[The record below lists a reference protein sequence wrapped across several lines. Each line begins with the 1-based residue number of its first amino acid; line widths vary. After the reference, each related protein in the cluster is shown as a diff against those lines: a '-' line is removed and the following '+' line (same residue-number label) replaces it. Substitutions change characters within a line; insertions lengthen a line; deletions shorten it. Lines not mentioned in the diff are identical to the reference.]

1 MGVDPGLNC
10 TGIGIVQVWPG
21 KVEYVA
27 HRLVRTNSK
36 ETLPQRL
43 SVICGGIRDALEE
56 FKPSHSAVEDV
67 FYSVNVKSAMLL
79 GQTRGAI
86 IATLL
91 AGNTEVREFTALQIK
106 KAVVGYGK
114 ADKNQVKKMVEI
126 LLGQN
131 MKGVA
136 SDATDA
142 LACGIALGFN
152 LTGRLSF

>member
-10 TGIGIVQVWPG
+10 TGIGVVQVWPG

-27 HRLVRTNSK
+27 HAVVRTDAK
-36 ETLPQRL
+36 QTLPERL
-43 SVICGGIRDALEE
+43 SVICSGLRAALAE
-56 FKPSHSAVEDV
+56 FKPECAAVEDV

-91 AGNTEVREFTALQIK
+91 AADVPVREFSALQIK

-114 ADKNQVKKMVEI
+114 ADKQQVKKMVEV
-126 LLGQN
+126 LLGRQ
-131 MKGVA
+131 MGDVPL
-136 SDATDA
+136 DATDG
-142 LACGIALGFN
+142 LACGICLGFN
-152 LTGRLSF
+152 LTGRMPI